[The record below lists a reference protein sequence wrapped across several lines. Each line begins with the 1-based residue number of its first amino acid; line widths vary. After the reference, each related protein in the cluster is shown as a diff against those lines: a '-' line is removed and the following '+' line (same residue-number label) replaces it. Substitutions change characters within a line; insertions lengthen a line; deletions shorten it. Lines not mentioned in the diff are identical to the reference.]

1 MIRKVTLILFL
12 IICSS
17 KVRGQEVVIRNRPIY
32 FSSDIQITL
41 KMLAT
46 YTSNQK
52 SQPAFPNPI
61 IIKGCMGRKIRP
73 THILWKFFV
82 DFGFNHIKER

>member
-17 KVRGQEVVIRNRPIY
+17 KVRGQEIVIRNGPIY
-32 FSSDIQITL
+32 FSSGIQITF

-61 IIKGCMGRKIRP
+61 IIKGGYGSGNKVHAHSKKMFCRF
-73 THILWKFFV
+73 WF
-82 DFGFNHIKER
+82 